1 MGVEMIKDHLGED
14 QLVLKND
21 SLYREEEMGDK
32 YQDFN
37 ILKVIRP
44 KIKEEQDEE
53 EQEQDEEEGDDDED
67 EDDDDEKFVAKVSS
81 KKNYQIYLMK
91 KIDVNSKSEKMK
103 QMKEDF
109 EKLKEL
115 NHQNVI
121 KYYQLLEDKDDIY
134 IIKEF
139 VDNGGLKNIYK
150 AYKSM
155 KLAIEEDTLWNI
167 FMQCMSGLEYIHSKN
182 IIHKKIILNNILM
195 TENKVIKL
203 DDIQFSF
210 IQDKDGSQKDKSTD
224 IKEMGK
230 VFKKL
235 ISIVKGHTYSK
246 ELTNVVE
253 TINKDYKEHSS
264 SFLCNLIFHQ

>member
-53 EQEQDEEEGDDDED
+53 EQDEEEEEDDDD
-67 EDDDDEKFVAKVSS
+67 DDDDEKFVAKVSS

-115 NHQNVI
+115 NHQ
-121 KYYQLLEDKDDIY
+121 
-134 IIKEF
+134 
-139 VDNGGLKNIYK
+139 
-150 AYKSM
+150 
-155 KLAIEEDTLWNI
+155 
-167 FMQCMSGLEYIHSKN
+167 
-182 IIHKKIILNNILM
+182 KKI
-195 TENKVIKL
+195 K
-203 DDIQFSF
+203 
-210 IQDKDGSQKDKSTD
+210 
-224 IKEMGK
+224 
-230 VFKKL
+230 
-235 ISIVKGHTYSK
+235 
-246 ELTNVVE
+246 
-253 TINKDYKEHSS
+253 
-264 SFLCNLIFHQ
+264 

>member
-53 EQEQDEEEGDDDED
+53 EQDEEEEDDDDE
-67 EDDDDEKFVAKVSS
+67 DDEKFVAKVSS
-81 KKNYQIYLMK
+81 KKNYQINLMK

-134 IIKEF
+134 IIPLNLSR
-139 VDNGGLKNIYK
+139 DGYIY
-150 AYKSM
+150 
-155 KLAIEEDTLWNI
+155 LHLHI
-167 FMQCMSGLEYIHSKN
+167 
-182 IIHKKIILNNILM
+182 
-195 TENKVIKL
+195 
-203 DDIQFSF
+203 
-210 IQDKDGSQKDKSTD
+210 
-224 IKEMGK
+224 
-230 VFKKL
+230 
-235 ISIVKGHTYSK
+235 
-246 ELTNVVE
+246 
-253 TINKDYKEHSS
+253 
-264 SFLCNLIFHQ
+264 

>member
-53 EQEQDEEEGDDDED
+53 EQDEEEEDDDDE
-67 EDDDDEKFVAKVSS
+67 DDEKFVAKVSS

-134 IIKEF
+134 IIPLNLSR
-139 VDNGGLKNIYK
+139 DGYIY
-150 AYKSM
+150 
-155 KLAIEEDTLWNI
+155 LHLHI
-167 FMQCMSGLEYIHSKN
+167 
-182 IIHKKIILNNILM
+182 
-195 TENKVIKL
+195 
-203 DDIQFSF
+203 
-210 IQDKDGSQKDKSTD
+210 
-224 IKEMGK
+224 
-230 VFKKL
+230 
-235 ISIVKGHTYSK
+235 
-246 ELTNVVE
+246 
-253 TINKDYKEHSS
+253 
-264 SFLCNLIFHQ
+264 